1 MIGLRLLVD
10 IINRPII
17 TNTCLPKRSHKSLHR
32 KLVPILLVVYG
43 AANRDIETNA
53 SNQSESEILSHLL
66 ELMLVVARE
75 ILDNRQIQE

>member
-43 AANRDIETNA
+43 AANRDILTLKCEYRIYSINRPGR
-53 SNQSESEILSHLL
+53 LL
-66 ELMLVVARE
+66 NFWTVRVGAYSRLGAY
-75 ILDNRQIQE
+75 